1 MGKAKTGALRPH
13 ESFFDKGLTTE
24 NKDEDNFF
32 QLTSS
37 QLSFY
42 FYKFAWK
49 IVTQGNY
56 SPIILKTQKLCI
68 SHDVVDLS
76 L

>member
-1 MGKAKTGALRPH
+1 M
-13 ESFFDKGLTTE
+13 E
-24 NKDEDNFF
+24 NRN
-32 QLTSS
+32 T
-37 QLSFY
+37 
-42 FYKFAWK
+42 
-49 IVTQGNY
+49 GNY